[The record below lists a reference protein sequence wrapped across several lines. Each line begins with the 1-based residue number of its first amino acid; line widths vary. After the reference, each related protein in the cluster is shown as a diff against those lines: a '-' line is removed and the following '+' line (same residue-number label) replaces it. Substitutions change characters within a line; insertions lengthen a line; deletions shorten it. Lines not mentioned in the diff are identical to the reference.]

1 MAAPYKDFGCSVGMD
16 SLKTCLISQMYG
28 QLAFG
33 TCPLHQRHRQGVRSD
48 RTPPNQRTTPEKHV
62 MTEIIER
69 SLRTTPFP
77 FEGNQLRTMTRDGEP
92 WFVATDVCD
101 ALGLDRTQIRR
112 LDDDERGVCSIHTL
126 GGTQKMIVVNESGL
140 YSLIMGSRKPEAKKF
155 KKWVTSEVLPSIR
168 KTGSYSKHTLSTLD
182 ILTLAIENEKGRLL
196 AIEQRHYLTEI

>member
-1 MAAPYKDFGCSVGMD
+1 
-16 SLKTCLISQMYG
+16 
-28 QLAFG
+28 
-33 TCPLHQRHRQGVRSD
+33 
-48 RTPPNQRTTPEKHV
+48 